1 MFFKLL
7 AIIVAIGL
15 TACGL
20 LSMRQA
26 RLQAAHELADAQLRI
41 WRHDERLLR
50 LHADIARLVA
60 PDRVR
65 SMVSDSN
72 GLADL
77 IDAGDAGWVSFPD
90 DAPQGDWTGLGPE
103 IRP

>member
-1 MFFKLL
+1 MFAKLL

-26 RLQAAHELADAQLRI
+26 RLQAVHELADAQLRI
-41 WRHDERLLR
+41 WRHDERLLKIR
-50 LHADIARLVA
+50 ADISARIT

-65 SMVSDSN
+65 EM
-72 GLADL
+72 LAANPDVPEL
-77 IDAGDAGWVSFPD
+77 IDAADAGWLSLPD
-90 DAPQGDWTGLGPE
+90 DAPVDPWTGQRLEQP
-103 IRP
+103 